1 MSSGQHHISS
11 FVEVV
16 VSNVLSF
23 FIDLAFIAFAAPYIG
38 LNLHFPALTAGLLV
52 LYAIH
57 IFKSYLYRRF
67 CNYLMLKG
75 GKNDKAKLCDCG
87 KPRK

>member
-1 MSSGQHHISS
+1 MGQHHLSS

-23 FIDLAFIAFAAPYIG
+23 FIDLAFIAFVAPYIG
-38 LNLHFPALTAGLLV
+38 LTLHFPALTAGLLL
-52 LYAIH
+52 LYAVH

-75 GKNDKAKLCDCG
+75 GAYG
-87 KPRK
+87 RRKD

>member
-1 MSSGQHHISS
+1 MSKGQHHISS

-23 FIDLAFIAFAAPYIG
+23 FIDLAFIAFLAPYIG
-38 LNLHFPALTAGLLV
+38 LNLHFPALTAGLLA

-67 CNYLMLKG
+67 CNYLMLRGAKYD
-75 GKNDKAKLCDCG
+75 NQKLCVC
-87 KPRK
+87 KSRKR